1 MAFDKDSKGIFLN
14 YYNKVLEEI
23 ATQTVVDENGNEV
36 PDEGQITGLPN
47 QVKIDASKERMRNR
61 PQPTGTPAPST
72 VSTGPAAPAVN
83 GPRAPIAPAA
93 AGTSWM
99 KSLGDSLRPSTGPAA
114 PAAPTATATTTAP
127 VAAPAT
133 GAPKT
138 APEGLL
144 ASTRM
149 NLLGANQPVQTF
161 SQYKA
166 ATEPNN
172 PYAPTRQNTIGT
184 APGTSGFSGYAND
197 STANKFDKATNQPIG
212 STAAAGAGFSPEQM
226 AAFEKTHGSPY
237 NPNSSMDKRKMAQ
250 MTGQAAVSKA
260 MPGGSNKLGQVKPS
274 VPIAGA
280 ASNTVQNSALP
291 GVAGTA
297 SNVIGRTGD
306 SIENFFKGQLGKGAQ
321 QRPTTPPPAPATQ
334 TKTTQAPKAKPTNVN
349 SKVR

>member
-36 PDEGQITGLPN
+36 PDKGQITGLPN
-47 QVKIDASKERMRNR
+47 QVQIDASKGKMRTR
-61 PQPTGTPAPST
+61 PLPAGTPAPAK
-72 VSTGPAAPAVN
+72 VITGPAAPAVN
-83 GPRAPIAPAA
+83 GSSAPVAPQA
-93 AGTSWM
+93 
-99 KSLGDSLRPSTGPAA
+99 STQ
-114 PAAPTATATTTAP
+114 TTTAP
-127 VAAPAT
+127 VAAPVT

-149 NLLGANQPVQTF
+149 NLLGANQPAQTF

-184 APGTSGFSGYAND
+184 APGTSGFSGYAKD

-212 STAAAGAGFSPEQM
+212 STAAAGAGFSLEQM
-226 AAFEKTHGSPY
+226 AAFEKANGTPY
-237 NPNSSMDKRKMAQ
+237 NPNSSMDRRKMAQ
-250 MTGQAAVSKA
+250 MTGQAAVNKA
-260 MPGGSNKLGQVKPS
+260 MPGGNNKLGQVKPS

-291 GVAGTA
+291 GVAGSV
-297 SNVIGRTGD
+297 SNAIGRTGD

-321 QRPTTPPPAPATQ
+321 QRPTSPPPAPATQ

-349 SKVR
+349 PKVR